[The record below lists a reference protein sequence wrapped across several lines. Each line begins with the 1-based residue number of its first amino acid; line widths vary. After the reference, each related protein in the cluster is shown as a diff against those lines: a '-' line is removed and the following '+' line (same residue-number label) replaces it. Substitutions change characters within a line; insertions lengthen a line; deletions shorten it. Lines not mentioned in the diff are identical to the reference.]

1 VISNS
6 QASACPADGLPE
18 YAFIG
23 RSNVGKSSLINMLT
37 GHSSLARTS
46 GTPGKTQLINHYR
59 INEDWYLV
67 DLPGY
72 GYARVSKKER
82 AKFRELIES
91 YFRSR
96 THLFS
101 AFVLVD
107 IRHEPQSSDLE
118 FMRWLHEEEVP
129 FSIVFT
135 KADKLSEKQIPERVN
150 SYLDSMTSAE
160 WEQAPSHFVT
170 SSEKKWGR
178 EDLLAY
184 IEGINT
190 DYKDYLKSGKQ

>member
-1 VISNS
+1 M
-6 QASACPADGLPE
+6 
-18 YAFIG
+18 
-23 RSNVGKSSLINMLT
+23 GKSSLINMLT
-37 GHSSLARTS
+37 GRSSLARTS

-91 YFRSR
+91 YFRTR

-118 FMRWLHEEEVP
+118 FMRWLHSGQVP

-135 KADKLSEKQIPERVN
+135 KADKLTEKQVPVQVDT
-150 SYLDSMTSAE
+150 YLDRMTSAE
-160 WEQAPSHFVT
+160 WERAPGHFVT

-178 EDLLAY
+178 EELLAY
-184 IEGINT
+184 IDGINS
-190 DYKDYLKSGKQ
+190 DYRAYLKSRPQ